1 MRWWGE
7 QEFDTT
13 RGHDMTTATI
23 TLDDIKARAD
33 VRAYIAKAERNMEII
48 GYTEHGFRHAGIV
61 ADRARRIL
69 RDLGRD
75 PHTAELAAIAGY
87 LHDIGNV
94 ASRVTH
100 GTISVMLAYHILGA
114 MGMAPDDIA
123 EVMAGVGNH
132 EEEYGEPFGDIAAAV
147 TIADK
152 SDVSRTR
159 VRNPSP
165 ETFDEHDRINYAA
178 ISSAVEAEAA
188 QKLITL
194 RLDLD
199 PALGT
204 IMEYFE
210 RFLTRMVAS
219 RIAARQLGCQF
230 SIVINGTKLL

>member
-1 MRWWGE
+1 
-7 QEFDTT
+7 
-13 RGHDMTTATI
+13 MTKTTI
-23 TLDDIKARAD
+23 TLDDVKARED
-33 VRAYIAKAERNMEII
+33 VRAYIAKADRNMELI
-48 GYTEHGFRHAGIV
+48 GYTEHGFRHAEVV
-61 ADRARRIL
+61 ATRARKIML
-69 RDLGRD
+69 ELGRSERD
-75 PHTAELAAIAGY
+75 AELAAIAGY

-100 GTISVMLAYHILGA
+100 AGTSVMLAYHILTDL
-114 MGMAPDDIA
+114 GMAPDDVA
-123 EVMAGVGNH
+123 EIMAGVGNH

-147 TIADK
+147 IIADK

-159 VRNPSP
+159 VRNPAP
-165 ETFDEHDRINYAA
+165 DTFDEHDRINYAA
-178 ISSAVEAEAA
+178 ISSAIEIDAA
-188 QKLITL
+188 QKIITL

-199 PALGT
+199 PALGS

>member
-1 MRWWGE
+1 
-7 QEFDTT
+7 
-13 RGHDMTTATI
+13 MTTII
-23 TLDDIKARAD
+23 TLDDVKARQD
-33 VRAYIAKAERNMEII
+33 VRAYIAKADRNMELI
-48 GYTEHGFRHAGIV
+48 GYTEHGFRHADVV
-61 ADRARRIL
+61 AERARHIML
-69 RDLGRD
+69 QLGRSEHD
-75 PHTAELAAIAGY
+75 AELAAIAGY

-100 GTISVMLAYHILGA
+100 AATSVMLACAILTA

-147 TIADK
+147 IIADK

-178 ISSAVEAEAA
+178 VSSAIEVDAA
-188 QKLITL
+188 QRLITL
-194 RLDLD
+194 RLELD
-199 PALGT
+199 PALGS

-219 RIAARQLGCQF
+219 RIAARQFGCSF

>member
-1 MRWWGE
+1 
-7 QEFDTT
+7 
-13 RGHDMTTATI
+13 MTVTTI
-23 TLDDIKARAD
+23 TLDDVKARAD
-33 VRAYIAKAERNMEII
+33 VRAYLAKADRNMALI
-48 GYTEHGFRHAGIV
+48 GYTEHGFRHADIV
-61 ADRARRIL
+61 AARARQLIL
-69 RDLGRD
+69 DLGLGD
-75 PHTAELAAIAGY
+75 HAAELAAIAGY

-100 GTISVMLAYHILGA
+100 GETSVLLAYDILRS
-114 MGMAPDDIA
+114 MGMPPEDLA

-165 ETFDEHDRINYAA
+165 DTFDAHDRINYAA
-178 ISSAVEAEAA
+178 ISSALELDRERKVIA
-188 QKLITL
+188 L
-194 RLDLD
+194 RLDID

-210 RFLTRMVAS
+210 LFLTRMVAS
-219 RIAARQLGCQF
+219 RIAARQLGCKF
-230 SIVINGTKLL
+230 SILINGTKLL